1 MAQTR
6 RDTAAPPRDARLMH
20 DAGDNGRY
28 CDLHLHSNRSDGAD
42 TPARVVERA
51 AEHGLAAIALTDHDT
66 LAGLDEAAAAAR
78 ERGIMFLNGVEISSK
93 YKNNEVHILGLG
105 VRTDCAELNTAL
117 DRIVRDRETRGR
129 RIVERLRELGVPIE
143 WTDVAKRAEG
153 AAIGR
158 MHIAQEILAL
168 GHASTVQ
175 GAFDRYIKG
184 GRPAYVAKTLL
195 PCSDAID
202 KIHAAGGLAFVA
214 HPGIG
219 RHEHRLEPML
229 DAFAFDGVE
238 VWHTRHTADQ
248 AKRFAKI
255 AATRTLL
262 VTGGSDCH
270 GTVKGQAPE
279 MGKVKLPYRYFEAIQ
294 TALAARA

>member
-1 MAQTR
+1 
-6 RDTAAPPRDARLMH
+6 MH
-20 DAGDNGRY
+20 DAPGSERF

-42 TPARVVERA
+42 APARVVERA
-51 AEHGLAAIALTDHDT
+51 AEHGLAAMALTDHDT
-66 LAGLDEAAAAAR
+66 LAGLEEASAAAR
-78 ERGIMFLNGVEISSK
+78 ERGIAFLNGVEISSK

-105 VRTDCAELNTAL
+105 VGTDCAELNTAL
-117 DRIVRDRETRGR
+117 ERIVRDRETRGR
-129 RIVERLRELGVPIE
+129 RIVDRLRELGVPID
-143 WTDVAKRAEG
+143 WANVAKRAEG
-153 AAIGR
+153 AAVGR

-168 GHASTVQ
+168 GHANTVQ

-195 PCSDAID
+195 PCNEAVE

-229 DAFAFDGVE
+229 DAFAFDGIE
-238 VWHTRHTADQ
+238 VWHTHHTAEQ
-248 AKRFAKI
+248 AKRFVKI
-255 AATRTLL
+255 AEARKLL

-279 MGKVKLPYRYFEAIQ
+279 MGKVKMPYRYFEAIQ
-294 TALAARA
+294 AALAARA

>member
-1 MAQTR
+1 
-6 RDTAAPPRDARLMH
+6 MH
-20 DAGDNGRY
+20 DAPDSDRH

-42 TPARVVERA
+42 SPARVVERA
-51 AEHGLAAIALTDHDT
+51 AEHKLAAIALTDHDT
-66 LAGLDEAAAAAR
+66 LAGLEEAAGAAA
-78 ERGIMFLNGVEISSK
+78 ERGIAFLNGVEISSK

-105 VRTDCAELNTAL
+105 VHTDCAELNRAL
-117 DRIVRDRETRGR
+117 DRIVRDREARGR
-129 RIVERLRELGVPIE
+129 RIVDRLRELGVPID
-143 WTDVAKRAEG
+143 WANVAKRAEG
-153 AAIGR
+153 AAVGR

-168 GHASTVQ
+168 GYANTVQ
-175 GAFDRYIKG
+175 GAFDQYIKG

-195 PCSDAID
+195 PCNEAVE

-229 DAFAFDGVE
+229 DAFPFDGIE
-238 VWHTRHTADQ
+238 VWHTHHTTEQ

-255 AATRTLL
+255 AGARKLL
-262 VTGGSDCH
+262 ISGGSDCH

-294 TALAARA
+294 AELAARA